1 MPPALF
7 KVFFGFLGKAQ
18 AVQEGADLSDGALL
32 ERFLAHRQE
41 AAFEALVQRHGPMVL
56 GVCQRATGD
65 SHAAEDAFQA
75 TFLVLA
81 RRAASIHNQASVGS
95 WLYGVAQ
102 RIARRARAQAAAQ
115 RDRERQAAA
124 MRCREPVDEASWE
137 ELRPILDEEIGRL
150 PEKCRVPL
158 VLCYFEG
165 KSYDQA
171 AQELGWPKSSLASR
185 LARGCDLLRQRLVKR
200 GITLSAT
207 ALTTAL
213 TESAAQAS
221 VAALLTINTVQ
232 AAASVAAGKTIAEG
246 IVSARALALAEEATA
261 SMIGIKAKLALLLL
275 ALGLVAGVGFA
286 GYSAWVG
293 PRKADEKP
301 PPAIQGGSPKKVAA
315 GPGVDLRGD
324 PLPAGAVA
332 RLGTLRF
339 RHGGGVSFAT
349 FLPDG
354 KRLLTAGMDAT
365 ARVWEV
371 PSGKELRHFNLLAPG
386 PDDKDLPVKLP
397 AGIATAGAA
406 PNVAVSADGKTLA
419 FLSEGSDRA
428 QVGAVRVWDVETG
441 KELWRR
447 VGARW
452 LAPGHDDC
460 ILCVT
465 PSPDGKTLALRRRFR
480 DKDGQPGRTDI
491 EFWDVR
497 KGEKVRTLTQQAP
510 TGRVISSPDG
520 KVFAELLG
528 GGRGGPGGGPG
539 IEPVLSLRLVDQEN
553 GRELGRINQAPWAL
567 PVFSPDGKTLAVRL
581 AGGRLQLYEART
593 GKPLHQAL
601 DAKGVGSVAFTPDGK
616 QLLGLFVQVG
626 GAERVESPGFLVWDV
641 ATGRRVRDIGRP
653 RKEIETNTWVGGSLA
668 VSPDG
673 TLAAFGG
680 GDPSTV
686 RLLDLKEGKE
696 HPLPRGHTS
705 GVSTIAF
712 ARDGKSITTY
722 NYEGAYTWDAESGKL
737 MARLRLPA
745 TDGEDFHHYSGG
757 YDLSPDGSL
766 FAALAGKRDLDTW
779 EDKTGEIVLWDTR
792 SGKEKKRIKS
802 EPFGLDSGTFY
813 FSADGKTL
821 ASPRSAALNQ
831 GKWVRLQLYDVATG
845 KERLTLK
852 LPAAPPPALGA
863 RL

>member
-1 MPPALF
+1 
-7 KVFFGFLGKAQ
+7 
-18 AVQEGADLSDGALL
+18 
-32 ERFLAHRQE
+32 
-41 AAFEALVQRHGPMVL
+41 
-56 GVCQRATGD
+56 
-65 SHAAEDAFQA
+65 
-75 TFLVLA
+75 
-81 RRAASIHNQASVGS
+81 
-95 WLYGVAQ
+95 
-102 RIARRARAQAAAQ
+102 
-115 RDRERQAAA
+115 
-124 MRCREPVDEASWE
+124 
-137 ELRPILDEEIGRL
+137 
-150 PEKCRVPL
+150 
-158 VLCYFEG
+158 
-165 KSYDQA
+165 
-171 AQELGWPKSSLASR
+171 
-185 LARGCDLLRQRLVKR
+185 
-200 GITLSAT
+200 
-207 ALTTAL
+207 
-213 TESAAQAS
+213 
-221 VAALLTINTVQ
+221 
-232 AAASVAAGKTIAEG
+232 
-246 IVSARALALAEEATA
+246 
-261 SMIGIKAKLALLLL
+261 
-275 ALGLVAGVGFA
+275 
-286 GYSAWVG
+286 
-293 PRKADEKP
+293 
-301 PPAIQGGSPKKVAA
+301 
-315 GPGVDLRGD
+315 
-324 PLPAGAVA
+324 
-332 RLGTLRF
+332 
-339 RHGGGVSFAT
+339 
-349 FLPDG
+349 
-354 KRLLTAGMDAT
+354 
-365 ARVWEV
+365 
-371 PSGKELRHFNLLAPG
+371 
-386 PDDKDLPVKLP
+386 LPVKLP

-821 ASPRSAALNQ
+821 ASPRYGALNQ
-831 GKWVRLQLYDVATG
+831 GKGVRLQLYDVATG

-852 LPAAPPPALGA
+852 LPAAPPRALRARLPSRIRPELVLSPDGGRVTVECGDGTLRVWDAADGRELLNRPLPKGSDPRWGGLYPVAFSPDGRTLALLGDDGGVTLFEVATGQVRRRYSPKADNPGPAFAMRGGGFGGLAYSIAVSGLAFSPDGRQLAVVASPFSGVVLLDATTGRELGRRAGHRSPIVAFAFSPDGRRLVTGSEDTTGLVWDISRLRPEAPAPRALSPEALGRLWADLRGEDAEKAYDAIRELTAAPRVAVALLKGRLKPAVPLDLKRVERLLGQLGDPQFKVRDLASRELLQFDERLVPLLDKALAAKPPLEMKKRLEDLRGMLTGTMVLRGEGLRAVRAVEVLERIGTREA
-863 RL
+863 RQLLQVLAEGAPGALLTTSARVALTR